1 MEYSV
6 TWIFRNEHEWR
17 NTFHNTDQ
25 RSNFINRCGLVTHPD
40 IIRVYTTDPDGSVTD
55 IKRVAEIQHN

>member
-17 NTFHNTDQ
+17 NTFSNTDQ
-25 RSNFINRCGLVTHPD
+25 RTNFINRVGLVTHPD
-40 IIRVYTTDPDGSVTD
+40 IIRVYTTDPDGLVTD
-55 IKRVAEIQHN
+55 LKRVAEIQHN